1 MFLNT
6 LLMALRELRANL
18 MRTSLTALG
27 MIIGV
32 AAVIVVVSVMQGVSR
47 QVMEDVQR
55 VVRNMVIVQPKRE
68 PGQDRRIPL
77 RMEDVQAIRNSING
91 VAVVAPQSSNYMMVS
106 ANGRNYQTEVSGT
119 TLDMFPIRNWS
130 IGLGRSFTRAEVNAG
145 STVCLLGD
153 APRRELFGNLNPVGA
168 TLRSGTFSCQIIGTI
183 AKNANSA
190 VVNNA
195 DDMVVLPLLAVQR
208 RIDGNNNVDDI
219 FVMAQSA
226 RQTTPVINAITLLMR
241 ERRGITGDRQ
251 DNFRVVDIREQVKRL
266 DSIGFQLT
274 LTIAGVAAIS
284 LVVGGIGIMNV
295 MLVAVTERTRE
306 IGIRLAVGAQQSDV
320 LLQFLVEAVVLSL
333 VGGITGATLGFL
345 GAMAIGGA
353 IGVPIFVT
361 FEVVALG
368 FGVPTLIGIAFGF
381 FPALRASR
389 LDPIEALRYE

>member
-6 LLMALRELRANL
+6 ALMALRELRANL
-18 MRTSLTALG
+18 LRTSLTALG

-47 QVMEDVQR
+47 QVMDDVQR

-68 PGQDRRIPL
+68 PGQDRRVPL
-77 RMEDVQAIRNSING
+77 RMEDVQAIRNSIPG
-91 VAVVAPQSSNYMMVS
+91 IAVVAPQSSNYLMVS

-119 TLDMFPIRNWS
+119 TLDMFEVRNWS

-145 STVCLLGD
+145 STVCMLGD
-153 APRRELFGNLNPVGA
+153 TPRRELFGDLNPVGA
-168 TLRSGTFSCQIIGTI
+168 MLRSGTFSCEIIGTI
-183 AKNANSA
+183 ARTANS
-190 VVNNA
+190 VVVSDA
-195 DDMVVLPLLAVQR
+195 DDMVVMPLLAVQR
-208 RIDGNNNVDDI
+208 RIDGNTNVDDI

-226 RQTTPVINAITLLMR
+226 RQTTPVIDAITLLMR
-241 ERRGITGDRQ
+241 ERRGITGERK
-251 DNFRVVDIREQVKRL
+251 DNFRVVDIRDQVKRL
-266 DSIGFQLT
+266 ESIGMQLT
-274 LTIAGVAAIS
+274 LTITGVAAIS

-320 LLQFLVEAVVLSL
+320 LFQFLIEAVVLSL
-333 VGGITGATLGFL
+333 AGGITGATLGFL

-353 IGVPIFVT
+353 IGVPVHVT
-361 FEVVALG
+361 YEVIALG

>member
-6 LLMALRELRANL
+6 VLMALRELRANL

-47 QVMEDVQR
+47 QVMDDVQR

-68 PGQDRRIPL
+68 PGQDRRVPL

-153 APRRELFGNLNPVGA
+153 APRRELFGKLNPVGA

-183 AKNANSA
+183 ARVANSA
-190 VVNNA
+190 VVNDA
-195 DDMVVLPLLAVQR
+195 DDVVVLPLLAVQR
-208 RIDGNNNVDDI
+208 RIDGNTNVDDI

-251 DNFRVVDIREQVKRL
+251 DNFRVVDIREQVKTL

>member
-6 LLMALRELRANL
+6 ILMALRELRANL

-47 QVMEDVQR
+47 QVLDDVEAIA
-55 VVRNMVIVQPKRE
+55 RNMIIVQPRRE
-68 PGQDRRIPL
+68 PGQDRRVPL
-77 RMEDVQAIRNSING
+77 RLGDVEAIRGSING
-91 VAVVAPQSSNYMMVS
+91 IAGVAPQSSDYLMVS
-106 ANGRNYQTEVSGT
+106 SNGREYQTEVSGV
-119 TLDMFPIRNWS
+119 TLDMFPIRNWK
-130 IGLGRSFTRAEVNAG
+130 IGLGRNFTRAEVNGG

-153 APRRELFGNLNPVGA
+153 TPRKELFGNLNPVGA
-168 TLRSGTFSCQIIGTI
+168 TLRSGSFNCQIIGTI
-183 AKNANSA
+183 ARSANSFVA
-190 VVNNA
+190 NDA
-195 DDMVVLPLLAVQR
+195 DDMVVMPLPAFQR
-208 RIDGNNNVDDI
+208 RLDGNTNVDAI
-219 FVMAQSA
+219 FVMAQSKN
-226 RQTTPVINAITLLMR
+226 QITPVVEAVKLLMR
-241 ERRGITGDRQ
+241 ERRGITGDRK
-251 DNFRVVDIREQVKRL
+251 DNFRVEDIREQVKTL
-266 DSIGFQLT
+266 QSIGFQLS

-320 LLQFLVEAVVLSL
+320 LLQFLIEAVILSL
-333 VGGITGATLGFL
+333 AGGMMGATLGFL
-345 GAMAIGGA
+345 GALAIGGA
-353 IGVPIFVT
+353 IGVPIGVT
-361 FEVVALG
+361 LEVVALG

>member
-333 VGGITGATLGFL
+333 AGGITGATLGFL

>member
-1 MFLNT
+1 
-6 LLMALRELRANL
+6 
-18 MRTSLTALG
+18 
-27 MIIGV
+27 
-32 AAVIVVVSVMQGVSR
+32 
-47 QVMEDVQR
+47 
-55 VVRNMVIVQPKRE
+55 
-68 PGQDRRIPL
+68 
-77 RMEDVQAIRNSING
+77 
-91 VAVVAPQSSNYMMVS
+91 
-106 ANGRNYQTEVSGT
+106 
-119 TLDMFPIRNWS
+119 
-130 IGLGRSFTRAEVNAG
+130 
-145 STVCLLGD
+145 
-153 APRRELFGNLNPVGA
+153 
-168 TLRSGTFSCQIIGTI
+168 
-183 AKNANSA
+183 
-190 VVNNA
+190 
-195 DDMVVLPLLAVQR
+195 VQR

-251 DNFRVVDIREQVKRL
+251 DNFRVVDIREQVKTL